1 MISWK
6 LLWQFVLIVTI
17 LIFILMLIK
26 FTVHGFRDLK
36 EMFKNEG

>member
-6 LLWQFVLIVTI
+6 LLWQFVLIITI

-26 FTVHGFRDLK
+26 FTVNGFKDLK
-36 EMFKNEG
+36 EIFKNE

>member
-17 LIFILMLIK
+17 VIFILMLIK
-26 FTVHGFRDLK
+26 FTVTGFRDLK
-36 EMFKNEG
+36 EMFKDE

>member
-6 LLWQFVLIVTI
+6 LLWQIVLIATI

-26 FTVHGFRDLK
+26 FTVNGFRDLK

>member
-17 LIFILMLIK
+17 VIFILMLIK
-26 FTVHGFRDLK
+26 FTVNGFRDLK
-36 EMFKNEG
+36 EMFKNE

>member
-1 MISWK
+1 MIGWK

-26 FTVHGFRDLK
+26 FTINGFRDLK
-36 EMFKNEG
+36 EMFKNEK

>member
-17 LIFILMLIK
+17 IIFILMLIK
-26 FTVHGFRDLK
+26 FTVNGFKDLK
-36 EMFKNEG
+36 EMFKNE

>member
-6 LLWQFVLIVTI
+6 LLWQFVLIITI

-26 FTVHGFRDLK
+26 FTVNGFRDLK
-36 EMFKNEG
+36 EMFKNE

>member
-26 FTVHGFRDLK
+26 FTVNGFRDLK
-36 EMFKNEG
+36 EMFKNEE

>member
-6 LLWQFVLIVTI
+6 LLWQIVLIATI

-26 FTVHGFRDLK
+26 FTVNGFRDLK
-36 EMFKNEG
+36 EMFTNE

>member
-1 MISWK
+1 MIGWK

-26 FTVHGFRDLK
+26 FTINGYRDLK
-36 EMFKNEG
+36 ELFRNE

>member
-6 LLWQFVLIVTI
+6 LLWQFILIVTI

-26 FTVHGFRDLK
+26 FTVNGFRDLK
-36 EMFKNEG
+36 EMFKDE

>member
-26 FTVHGFRDLK
+26 FTVNGFRDLK
-36 EMFKNEG
+36 EMFKNER